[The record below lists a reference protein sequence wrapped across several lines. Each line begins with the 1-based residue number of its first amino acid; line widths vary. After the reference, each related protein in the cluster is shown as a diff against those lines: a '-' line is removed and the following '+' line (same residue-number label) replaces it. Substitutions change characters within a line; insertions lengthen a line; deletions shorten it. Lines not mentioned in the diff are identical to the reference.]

1 MSLSTGGTLGRI
13 VSSRLADPLQ
23 LWKKNPEIVDPLNLT
38 DAQAVKA
45 QKEEDKRYQG
55 VVTRAAR
62 LQKDINRKYNLQGNM
77 TILGG

>member
-23 LWKKNPEIVDPLNLT
+23 LWKKNPELVDPLNLT

-45 QKEEDKRYQG
+45 QKEEDRRYNR
-55 VVTRAAR
+55 VVTRAAKT
-62 LQKDINRKYNLQGNM
+62 QQDINKRYGLQGNL

>member
-13 VSSRLADPLQ
+13 VTSRLADPLQ
-23 LWKKNPEIVDPLNLT
+23 LWKKNPELVDPLNLT

-45 QKEEDKRYQG
+45 QKEYDRSYNRTVTNAQKLQADINKRYG
-55 VVTRAAR
+55 
-62 LQKDINRKYNLQGNM
+62 LQGNL

>member
-23 LWKKNPEIVDPLNLT
+23 LWKKSPELVDPLNLT

-45 QKEEDKRYQG
+45 QNEEDKRYQR
-55 VVTRAAR
+55 VVTKAR
-62 LQKDINRKYNLQGNM
+62 QTQADINKRYGLQGNL

>member
-23 LWKKNPEIVDPLNLT
+23 LWKKNPELVDPLNFT

-45 QKEEDKRYQG
+45 QKEEDKRYQR
-55 VVTRAAR
+55 VVTGAR
-62 LQKDINRKYNLQGNM
+62 KTQEEINKKYGLQGNL